1 MAGGKGPHATDTG
14 PHFPDSACIGLPR
27 TMRRMGKH
35 QHVDTLI
42 VGSGINSL
50 VCAAMLARAGRQVRV
65 LEREAVLGGCIRTD
79 ELTLPGF
86 RHDTLSTAHPLFMVG
101 PAYARLGKALHEAG
115 LQYCNTERPTGV
127 LMPDG
132 RHLVLQTARERNVAA
147 FDALAAGDGAALQ
160 RALADLAGRAPLIFS
175 LLGNE
180 LWRWPTAKTLAG
192 EVWRGG
198 THGLAAFFGEAL
210 QPARPWLQQTF
221 ASEPARALL
230 APWVLHC
237 GLGPDSPLSALMAQV
252 VAFTL
257 EAVGMPIVQGGN
269 ANTVKAFEALIRN
282 AGGELRTGCDVT
294 QVLVENGRAVGVRL
308 ADGSEQR
315 AGEVICSVTPTQL
328 YGRLLDARHVPPE
341 LAALASRWRYG
352 KGNMQIHL
360 ALSEA
365 PRWPDPVLGQVAYLH
380 LSGGPDAVSRAVNE
394 AERGLLPAEPTICVA
409 QPTALDPTRAPEGR
423 HILWIQLPEC
433 PREPVGDAAGRIDV
447 PPGGW
452 TAALR
457 EAYADRVIDLIE
469 RQVPNLRS
477 AILGRAV
484 LSPADLAA
492 LNVNLVGGDPYGGDC
507 ALDQY
512 LLWRPLRATR
522 NHATPVKH
530 LWHIGASTHP
540 GPGLGG
546 GSGFH
551 VAQALGAA

>member
-1 MAGGKGPHATDTG
+1 
-14 PHFPDSACIGLPR
+14 
-27 TMRRMGKH
+27 MGKDNSRS
-35 QHVDTLI
+35 VDALI

-50 VCAAMLARAGRQVRV
+50 VCAALLARAGRRVRV

-86 RHDTLSTAHPLFMVG
+86 RHDTLSTAHPLFLVG
-101 PAYARLGKALHEAG
+101 PAYAALGKALHGAG
-115 LQYCNTERPTGV
+115 LQYSNTDCPTGV

-132 RHLVLQTARERNVAA
+132 RHLVMHTSRERNVAA
-147 FDALAAGDGAALQ
+147 FDAAAAGDGAVLQAALS
-160 RALADLAGRAPLIFS
+160 DLANRAPLIFS

-192 EVWRGG
+192 EAWRRGV
-198 THGLAAFFGEAL
+198 HGLASFFGEAL
-210 QPARPWLQQTF
+210 QPARPWLHQSF
-221 ASEPARALL
+221 ASDEARALL

-257 EAVGMPIVQGGN
+257 EAVGMPLVQGGN
-269 ANTVKAFEALIRN
+269 ANTVKAFETLIRD
-282 AGGELRTGCDVT
+282 AGGELQTGADVVE
-294 QVLVENGRAVGVRL
+294 VLVDNGRAVGVRL
-308 ADGSEQR
+308 ADGSEHR
-315 AGEVICSVTPTQL
+315 AGEVICNVTPTQL
-328 YGRLLDARHVPPE
+328 YGRLLDAKHVPPD
-341 LAALASRWRYG
+341 LAALGRRWRYG

-365 PRWPDPVLGQVAYLH
+365 PRWPNQALDRVAYLH
-380 LSGGPDAVSRAVNE
+380 LTAGPDAISRAVNE
-394 AERGLLPAEPTICVA
+394 SERGLLPAEPTICVA

-433 PREPVGDAAGRIDV
+433 PRDPVEDAAGEIAV
-447 PPGGW
+447 QPGSGW
-452 TAALR
+452 TRELR
-457 EAYADRVIDLIE
+457 EAYADRVVDLIA
-469 RQVPNLRS
+469 RHVPNLEQS
-477 AILGRAV
+477 LMGRAV

-492 LNVNLVGGDPYGGDC
+492 MNINLVGGDPYGGDC

-522 NHATPVKH
+522 NHATPVAH

-546 GSGFH
+546 ASGFH

>member
-1 MAGGKGPHATDTG
+1 MLNA
-14 PHFPDSACIGLPR
+14 SPR
-27 TMRRMGKH
+27 AA
-35 QHVDTLI
+35 DAII

-50 VCAAMLARAGRQVRV
+50 VCAALLARDGRKVLV
-65 LEREAVLGGCIRTD
+65 LEREAVLGGCMRTD

-101 PAYARLGKALHEAG
+101 PAYAKLGQALHGAG
-115 LQYCNTERPTGV
+115 LAYRNTDRPTGV

-132 RHLVLQTARERNVAA
+132 RHLVLQTSRDKNVGA
-147 FDALAAGDGAALQ
+147 FDAAAAGDGQALQ
-160 RALADLAGRAPLIFS
+160 VALADIGSRAPLIFS

-192 EVWRGG
+192 EAWRGG
-198 THGLAAFFGEAL
+198 AHALAGFFGEAL

-221 ASEPARALL
+221 SSAPARALL

-237 GLGPDSPLSALMAQV
+237 GLGPDSPLSAMMARI

-269 ANTVKAFEALIRN
+269 ANTVHAFETLIRN
-282 AGGELRTGCDVT
+282 AGGELRTGADVA
-294 QVLVENGRAVGVRL
+294 QVLVENGRATGVRL
-308 ADGSEQR
+308 TDGSEHR
-315 AGEVICSVTPTQL
+315 AGEVVCSVTPTQL
-328 YGRLLDARHVPPE
+328 YGRLLEHQHVPPE
-341 LAALASRWRYG
+341 VALLAQRWRYG

-365 PRWPDPVLGQVAYLH
+365 PRWPDRALDGVAYLH
-380 LSGGPDAVSRAVNE
+380 LTDGPDAISRAVNE
-394 AERGLLPAEPTICVA
+394 AERGLLPAEPTVCIA

-433 PREPVGDAAGRIDV
+433 PREPVGDAAGAIEV
-447 PPGGW
+447 AAAAGW
-452 TAALR
+452 TPALR
-457 EAYADRVIDLIE
+457 EAYADRVVDIIA
-469 RQVPNLRS
+469 RHVPNLKGS
-477 AILGRAV
+477 ILARRV
-484 LSPADLAA
+484 LSPADLSAM
-492 LNVNLVGGDPYGGDC
+492 NINLVGGDPYGGDC

-522 NHATPVKH
+522 NHGTPVPH